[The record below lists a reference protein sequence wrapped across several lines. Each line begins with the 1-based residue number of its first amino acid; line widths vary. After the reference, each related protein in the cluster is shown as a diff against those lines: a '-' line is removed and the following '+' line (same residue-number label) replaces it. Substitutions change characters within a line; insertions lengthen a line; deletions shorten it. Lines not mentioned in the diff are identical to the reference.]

1 MIVFDGEKWTI
12 PKYKITR
19 AVVVYDDRPELY
31 PDGVAEEVTLNA
43 DQISRLEEIRYN
55 TDMSM
60 DQVEAYVIRGEG
72 TPPDNRTLE
81 EQLIDI
87 VASTNPEAL
96 NTVNAEE
103 WTPGPVKRF
112 AIRKWKGGFWKAMHE
127 IAQEI
132 YWVVPPDES
141 TLWFKVYGPSEDPN
155 QIPEWDPAIGFT
167 TGYPE
172 GVIVTHK
179 GKTWQNMVIGKSN
192 VWEPGG
198 AGVYDN
204 IWKEVS

>member
-72 TPPDNRTLE
+72 TPPDNRTDIDK
-81 EQLIDI
+81 LIDLIPEPTEEVMKI
-87 VASTNPEAL
+87 VDEWKPDARYQKGHYLKHNGTLYKVLQVHVSQSD
-96 NTVNAEE
+96 
-103 WTPGPVKRF
+103 WTPDKSPSLF
-112 AIRKWKGGFWKAMHE
+112 APLHYKPQQGKVLEWKFSR
-127 IAQEI
+127 ILQ
-132 YWVVPPDES
+132 
-141 TLWFKVYGPSEDPN
+141 TL
-155 QIPEWDPAIGFT
+155 T
-167 TGYPE
+167 
-172 GVIVTHK
+172 
-179 GKTWQNMVIGKSN
+179 
-192 VWEPGG
+192 
-198 AGVYDN
+198 
-204 IWKEVS
+204 